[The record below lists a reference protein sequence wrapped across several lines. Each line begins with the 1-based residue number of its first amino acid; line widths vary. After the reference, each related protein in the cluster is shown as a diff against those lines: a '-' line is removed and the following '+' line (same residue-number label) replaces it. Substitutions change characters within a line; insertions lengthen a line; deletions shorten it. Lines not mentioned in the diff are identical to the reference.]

1 MLGEIGIMFWQQMWF
16 LTNMLFVTL
25 LIVLLFV
32 HRSVTMAHL
41 NKDADRTKR
50 VLRIRLI
57 ISVATV
63 LAFIAM
69 AILFL
74 INMRVNR

>member
-1 MLGEIGIMFWQQMWF
+1 MFWQQMWF
-16 LTNMLFVTL
+16 LTNMVFVAM

-32 HRSVTMAHL
+32 HRAVTLARL
-41 NKDADRTKR
+41 QKDAERIKRSVRVRT
-50 VLRIRLI
+50 I
-57 ISVATV
+57 IGIIVV

-69 AILFL
+69 AVFFL

>member
-1 MLGEIGIMFWQQMWF
+1 MFWQQMWF
-16 LTNMLFVTL
+16 LTNMLFVIL

-32 HRSVTMAHL
+32 HRSVTMASL
-41 NKDADRTKR
+41 QQDADRTERAK
-50 VLRIRLI
+50 RIRMI
-57 ISVATV
+57 ISIATV

-74 INMRVNR
+74 VNMRVNR

>member
-16 LTNMLFVTL
+16 LTNMVFVAM

-32 HRSVTMAHL
+32 HRAVTLARL
-41 NKDADRTKR
+41 QKDAERIKRSVRVRT
-50 VLRIRLI
+50 I
-57 ISVATV
+57 IGIIVV

-69 AILFL
+69 AVFFL

>member
-1 MLGEIGIMFWQQMWF
+1 MFWQQMWF

-32 HRSVTMAHL
+32 HRSVTMARVQQ
-41 NKDADRTKR
+41 DANRTKR
-50 VLRIRLI
+50 ALRIRMVI
-57 ISVATV
+57 GVATV

-69 AILFL
+69 AVLFL
-74 INMRVNR
+74 VNMRVNR